1 MKNIFLITLLA
12 FLSPCLIVAQSTD
25 DSLIIRLNGLYIDKI
40 LDGGDSGVGTTI
52 EVSTILGETGDVFQ
66 TVGLEIG
73 YITSDTEDSG
83 WDLTTDVIPVLFNYT
98 VGCADDETG
107 LVWEAGVGVGAY
119 IVDLEID
126 AGDFSNWSDS
136 DNDIIIG
143 GQLFG
148 SFGYK
153 FTQSSS
159 LLAGIRYMIAEDANM
174 LGIEDEVLNSAA
186 FDLSFN
192 FAF

>member
-126 AGDFSNWSDS
+126 AKICDDW
-136 DNDIIIG
+136 
-143 GQLFG
+143 
-148 SFGYK
+148 YVK
-153 FTQSSS
+153 
-159 LLAGIRYMIAEDANM
+159 
-174 LGIEDEVLNSAA
+174 
-186 FDLSFN
+186 
-192 FAF
+192 